1 MADYTIQLRTLLQT
15 DFQPALDDYPI
26 FDERYR
32 TALNAKILNHYY
44 DHEIGLETPDLF
56 NHYLSNRM
64 AEIMPYYNEMYRV
77 QALIANPFHNFEY
90 SETSKRETDGTTE
103 EDNTA
108 NTTDNTTGRSTENTD
123 QDASTNFEKG
133 QVRSHSAQSDTPQ
146 SNLTPYNVAT
156 GGYASL
162 VNMSETES
170 DADQTTTDTSTET
183 TASNTLSNTGTAV
196 NKRTGANKTVD
207 DYIRTITGSQG
218 ISKPEILKQYKSAFI
233 NIDREII
240 NDLRDLFMIVY

>member
-1 MADYTIQLRTLLQT
+1 MANYTIELRTLLKT
-15 DFQPALDDYPI
+15 DFIPALNDYPI
-26 FDERYR
+26 FDESYR
-32 TALNAKILNHYY
+32 NVLNTKILKHYY

-56 NHYLSNRM
+56 NHYLSTRM
-64 AEIMPYYNEMYRV
+64 TEIMPYYNEIYRV

-90 SETSKRETDGTTE
+90 SETSKRETDGTIKEDATGNITDQSTGNTTE
-103 EDNTA
+103 NTEQGA
-108 NTTDNTTGRSTENTD
+108 NTTFT
-123 QDASTNFEKG
+123 KG

-162 VNMSETES
+162 VNMTETES
-170 DADQTTTDTSTET
+170 DNDATTTDTT
-183 TASNTLSNTGTAV
+183 TATTAINTLSNTGTAV
-196 NKRTGANKTVD
+196 NKRTGTNKTVD

-218 ISKPEILKQYKSAFI
+218 ISKPEILKQYQSAFI

>member
-1 MADYTIQLRTLLQT
+1 MSEYTILFRTLLHT
-15 DFQPALDDYPI
+15 DFIPALDDYPI
-26 FDERYR
+26 FDESYR
-32 TALNAKILNHYY
+32 NALNAKILNHYN

-56 NHYLSNRM
+56 NHYLSTRM
-64 AEIMPYYNEMYRV
+64 TEIMPYYNEMYRV
-77 QALIANPFHNFEY
+77 QALIANPFHNFEF
-90 SETSKRETDGTTE
+90 SETSKRETDQ
-103 EDNTA
+103 DNTQK
-108 NTTDNTTGRSTENTD
+108 TTGENTETTN
-123 QDASTNFEKG
+123 QDSDTTFTKG

-170 DADQTTTDTSTET
+170 DNDVTSGQVSTDAQQNSQTATTG
-183 TASNTLSNTGTAV
+183 NI
-196 NKRTGANKTVD
+196 KTID

-233 NIDREII
+233 NIDRDII
-240 NDLRDLFMIVY
+240 NELRDLFMIVY